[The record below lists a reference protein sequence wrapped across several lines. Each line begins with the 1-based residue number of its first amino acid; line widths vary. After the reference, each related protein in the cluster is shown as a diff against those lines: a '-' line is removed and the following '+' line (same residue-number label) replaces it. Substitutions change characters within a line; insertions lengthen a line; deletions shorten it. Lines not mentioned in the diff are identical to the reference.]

1 MKAPAFRSKRASR
14 RAERG
19 AKPLSAPPRPSS
31 TALDP
36 IDEQIASLL
45 ECLSSNH
52 QPQPAAV
59 DPDVRPARVSSAN
72 RPRRTA
78 LAKVRRP
85 RRRARTT
92 RRPHMGAALRPA
104 RVSETVRDA
113 LSGIAVELPRPYL
126 FDTRPYLFD
135 TVKMAFSLLAIV
147 LCSIAVG
154 WLIVYFMSA

>member
-14 RAERG
+14 RSERV
-19 AKPLSAPPRPSS
+19 AKPLSAPARPSS

-52 QPQPAAV
+52 QPQPTAV
-59 DPDVRPARVSSAN
+59 EPDVRPARVSSAN

-113 LSGIAVELPRPYL
+113 LSGIAVELPRPH
-126 FDTRPYLFD
+126 LFD

>member
-1 MKAPAFRSKRASR
+1 MKAPAFRSKRARR

-19 AKPLSAPPRPSS
+19 AKPPSVPARPSS
-31 TALDP
+31 TVLDP

-45 ECLSSNH
+45 ECLSKH

-59 DPDVRPARVSSAN
+59 EPDVRPARVSSAN

-85 RRRARTT
+85 RTRARST

-104 RVSETVRDA
+104 RVSETARDV
-113 LSGIAVELPRPYL
+113 LSGIAIELP
-126 FDTRPYLFD
+126 RPYLFD
-135 TVKMAFSLLAIV
+135 TVKMAFSLLALV